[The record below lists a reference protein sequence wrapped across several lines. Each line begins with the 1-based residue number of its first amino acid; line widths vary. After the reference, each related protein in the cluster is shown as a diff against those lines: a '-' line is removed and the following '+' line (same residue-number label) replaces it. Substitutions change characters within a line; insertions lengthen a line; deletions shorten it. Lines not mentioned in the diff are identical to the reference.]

1 MKYNK
6 FAFLDIE
13 TSGMT
18 LRRDRIIEI
27 GILRVEN
34 NKLVDTFQ
42 TLINPELPVSPFI
55 EEMTGINR
63 NSLRTAPLFSEVKE
77 KVLELLDDCILVA
90 HNARFDYGFLKR
102 EFSYLEHS
110 FSMRHCCSV
119 KLSRLLYPQ
128 WRRHNLDELITRLGF
143 TCENRHRA
151 FDDAK
156 VLWDFF
162 QTAQKEFSAETFEK
176 ALQTVMK
183 RSSLPVG
190 ISHDIVDTLPETPGV
205 YIFYGDQEIP
215 LYIGKSINLRE
226 RVLSHFAADHTS
238 GKEMQIS
245 QQIKH
250 IEIIRTAGELGA
262 LFTEAKLIKERQPL
276 YNKKLRNARKLIK
289 LVKHEIKEGYLTIS
303 QETVTT
309 ITADEIENIVGIF
322 KSKKQVEE
330 FLFEVAKQHRLCH
343 KLLGIEKTK
352 TACFPYRLAQ
362 CKGACINKELP
373 LAYNMRFIMAFSEK
387 KIKPWP
393 FNGPI
398 AIGEENSENGKK
410 EMFVIDKWCFL
421 GSYTKEEDIITRNE
435 ETGQSHSDYTFD
447 LDMYKILS
455 SYLLKKENYKYVKQL
470 NYATNVEER
479 TQDAE
484 ENYSSYLFR

>member
-1 MKYNK
+1 MKYTN

-34 NKLVDTFQ
+34 NKLVNTFQ
-42 TLINPELPVSPFI
+42 TLINPELPISPFI
-55 EEMTGINR
+55 EQMTGIKKE
-63 NSLRTAPLFSEVKE
+63 SLESAPLFAEIKE
-77 KVLELLDDCILVA
+77 KILELLDNCILVA

-102 EFSYLEHS
+102 EFSYIEQP
-110 FSMRHCCSV
+110 FSIKHCCSV

-128 WRRHNLDELITRLGF
+128 WRRHNLDELINRLNF

-162 QTAQKEFSAETFEK
+162 QTAQKEFSKEVFEK
-176 ALQTVMK
+176 AIETVMK
-183 RSSLPVG
+183 RPSLPIG
-190 ISHDIVDTLPETPGV
+190 ISLNTIDTLPEAPGV

-226 RVLSHFAADHTS
+226 RVLSHFAADHAS

-245 QQIKH
+245 QQITH
-250 IEIIRTAGELGA
+250 IEIIKTAGELGA
-262 LFTEAKLIKERQPL
+262 LFTEAKLIKEKQPV
-276 YNKKLRNARKLIK
+276 YNKKLRNAHKLIK
-289 LVKHEIKEGYLTIS
+289 LVKKETKEGY
-303 QETVTT
+303 QTVTQEIVT
-309 ITADEIENIVGIF
+309 KITADEIENIVGIF
-322 KSKKQVEE
+322 KSKKQIET
-330 FLFEVAKQHRLCH
+330 FLFEIAKQKKLCH

-352 TACFPYRLAQ
+352 SACFPYRLGQ
-362 CKGACINKELP
+362 CNGACINKELP
-373 LAYNMRFIMAFSEK
+373 LSYNMRFIMAISEK
-387 KIKPWP
+387 KIKSWP

-398 AIGEENSENGKK
+398 AIGEENVENGKK
-410 EMFVIDKWCFL
+410 EMFVVDKWCYL
-421 GSYTKEEDIITRNE
+421 GSYDASSYPSLNFNKQEYI
-435 ETGQSHSDYTFD
+435 FD
-447 LDMYKILS
+447 VDMYKILY

-470 NYATNVEER
+470 STQPLYSFQSEEDD
-479 TQDAE
+479 QSLAAI
-484 ENYSSYLFR
+484 Y